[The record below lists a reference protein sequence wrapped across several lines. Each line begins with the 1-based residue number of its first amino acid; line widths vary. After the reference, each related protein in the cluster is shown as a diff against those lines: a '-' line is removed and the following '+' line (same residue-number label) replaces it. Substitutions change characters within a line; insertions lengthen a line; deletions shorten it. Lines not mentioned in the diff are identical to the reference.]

1 MRYLVK
7 RPRMN
12 TGVSL
17 FDQDFFDDFFSTPF
31 FKNDA
36 KVMRTDV
43 REEDGNYLM
52 EIDVPGF
59 KKEEIS
65 VSLEDG
71 YLKVVA
77 KKEETNESQEKN
89 YIRRERHFGSCA
101 RSFYV
106 GDLAEDEIVAKFEDG
121 ILHLTFPKE
130 SKKEEVKKQII
141 IK

>member
-7 RPRMN
+7 RPRRDF
-12 TGVSL
+12 GVSL

-31 FKNDA
+31 FKNDV

-43 REEDGNYLM
+43 REEDDKYILD
-52 EIDVPGF
+52 IDIPGYQ
-59 KKEEIS
+59 KEDIRL
-65 VSLEDG
+65 SLEDG
-71 YLKVVA
+71 YLKVEA
-77 KKEETNESQEKN
+77 TKEESKENVDKN

-106 GDLAEDEIVAKFEDG
+106 GNLTDEDIEAKFDNG
-121 ILHLTFPKE
+121 TLHLEFPKE
-130 SKKEEVKKQII
+130 SKKEEAKKMIS

>member
-7 RPRMN
+7 RPRRDF
-12 TGVSL
+12 GVSL

-31 FKNDA
+31 FKNDV

-43 REEDGNYLM
+43 REEEDKYILD
-52 EIDVPGF
+52 IDIPGYQ
-59 KKEEIS
+59 KEDIRL
-65 VSLEDG
+65 SLEDG
-71 YLKVVA
+71 YLKVEA
-77 KKEETNESQEKN
+77 TKEEKKDEEEKN

-106 GDLAEDEIVAKFEDG
+106 GNVTEEEIQAKFDNG
-121 ILHLTFPKE
+121 TLHLEFPKE
-130 SKKEEVKKQII
+130 SKKEEVKKLIS

>member
-130 SKKEEVKKQII
+130 SKKEEMKKQII